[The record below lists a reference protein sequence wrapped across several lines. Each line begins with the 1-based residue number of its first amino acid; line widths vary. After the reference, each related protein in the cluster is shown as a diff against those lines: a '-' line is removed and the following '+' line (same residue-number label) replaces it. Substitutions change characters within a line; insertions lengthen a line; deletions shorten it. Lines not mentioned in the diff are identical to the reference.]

1 MNKESNFQVY
11 IGQKKDFL
19 RVFQKASYLNCGPL
33 RKFFED
39 RLKAGQL
46 NFVIDFQEC
55 LSVDSTFL
63 GILVGVAVKL
73 RKTEG
78 SGILTL
84 INLRDRNLETV
95 KNLGIHKIC
104 EISSMQV
111 SGVDQLEN
119 LHSGGNGVEACSD
132 TIYDAHKTLMQ
143 LNEKNLKM
151 FSDVVNYLEHN
162 NDESVK
168 TP

>member
-1 MNKESNFQVY
+1 MNKESNFQVH

-119 LHSGGNGVEACSD
+119 LHSGGNGVKACSD